1 MVSSTL
7 PAFSQASL
15 KGTYAFT
22 SIGRGGD
29 APCAAIG
36 VITFD
41 GNGNISGSSTTNL
54 PGRTFQERLQVKAK
68 LQGTYTVDA
77 DESGFGSCSVKSLLP
92 DNSIQETGYR
102 FMINQVEAVGGAKVA
117 QLVTLIQDK
126 LDPVTGSLNTLTAT
140 RLPDEGVFSL
150 ASIKGTYSGIG
161 FARGGQATIS
171 GTGFITYDGKGN
183 THASNTQSF
192 PGPTFGERVFQTYD
206 TPAGTYT
213 VNEDGTG
220 TIVSAQEFQTGAVAD
235 LVITNAKVV
244 DGLKV
249 AQEYFFILRDLLPTG
264 GLATSVI
271 YKREPD

>member
-1 MVSSTL
+1 MTSSES
-7 PAFSQASL
+7 PDFSNAIL

-29 APCAAIG
+29 APYAAIG
-36 VITFD
+36 VISFD
-41 GNGNISGSSTTNL
+41 GNGNIAGSCAANL
-54 PGRTFQERLQVKAK
+54 PGRTFQERIQIKASLK
-68 LQGTYTVDA
+68 GAYTVDA
-77 DESGFGSCSVKSLLP
+77 DGSGFGSSTETSLLP
-92 DNSIQETGYR
+92 DGSTQETGYR
-102 FMINQVEAVGGAKVA
+102 FMINQVEAIGGARVA
-117 QLVTLIQDK
+117 QLVTLIQEK
-126 LDPVTGSLNTLTAT
+126 LDPVTGGLNTATAT

-150 ASIKGTYSGIG
+150 ASIKGTYSGVG
-161 FARGGQATIS
+161 FAWGGRAPIT
-171 GTGFITYDGKGN
+171 GTGFITYDGNGN

-192 PGPTFGERVFQTYD
+192 PGAAFGERTFYTYD

-220 TIVSAQEFQTGAVAD
+220 TIVSAQEYQTGAVAD
-235 LVITNAKVV
+235 LVITKAKVV
-244 DGLKV
+244 DGVKV

>member
-1 MVSSTL
+1 MVSSISL
-7 PAFSQASL
+7 AINNASL
-15 KGTYAFT
+15 QGTYAFT

-36 VITFD
+36 IITFD

-54 PGRTFQERLQVKAK
+54 PGSTFKERLLVKAS
-68 LQGTYTVDA
+68 LQGTYKVDA
-77 DESGFGSCSVKSLLP
+77 DQSGFGSCSLKSLLS
-92 DNSIQETGYR
+92 DGSTQETGYR
-102 FMINQVEAVGGAKVA
+102 FMINQVEAIDGSKVA
-117 QLVTLIQDK
+117 QRVTLMQDK
-126 LDPVTGSLNTLTAT
+126 LELLTGSLNTSTAT
-140 RLPDEGVFSL
+140 RLPDEGIFSL
-150 ASIKGTYSGIG
+150 ASIQGTYSGIG
-161 FARGGQATIS
+161 FAWGGRAPIS

-192 PGPTFGERVFQTYD
+192 PGTTFGERVFYTYD
-206 TPAGTYT
+206 TPTGIYT

-220 TIVSAQEFQTGAVAD
+220 TIVSAQEYQTGAVAD
-235 LVITNAKVV
+235 LVITKAKVI
-244 DGLKV
+244 DGIKV

>member
-1 MVSSTL
+1 MVFSTSL
-7 PAFSQASL
+7 AINNASL

-36 VITFD
+36 IITFD
-41 GNGNISGSSTTNL
+41 GRGNISGSSTTNL
-54 PGRTFQERLQVKAK
+54 PGSTFQERLQVKAS
-68 LQGTYTVDA
+68 LQGTYTVDV
-77 DESGFGSCSVKSLLP
+77 DGSGFGSCCLKSMFS
-92 DNSIQETGYR
+92 DGSTQEIGYR
-102 FMINQVEAVGGAKVA
+102 FMLNQVEAVGGSKVA

-126 LDPVTGSLNTLTAT
+126 LEPVTGSLNTATAT

-161 FARGGQATIS
+161 FAWGGRAAIS

-183 THASNTQSF
+183 TYASNTQSF
-192 PGPTFGERVFQTYD
+192 PGTTFGERVFYTYD

-220 TIVSAQEFQTGAVAD
+220 TIVSAQEYQIGAVAD
-235 LVITNAKVV
+235 LVITKAKVI
-244 DGLKV
+244 DGVKV

-264 GLATSVI
+264 GLATSII

>member
-1 MVSSTL
+1 MVSSISL
-7 PAFSQASL
+7 AISNASL
-15 KGTYAFT
+15 NGTYAFT

-36 VITFD
+36 IINFD
-41 GNGNISGSSTTNL
+41 GNGNVSGSSTTNL
-54 PGRTFQERLQVKAK
+54 PGSTSQERLLVKAS
-68 LQGTYTVDA
+68 LQGTYTIDV
-77 DESGFGSCSVKSLLP
+77 DESGFGSCSLKSFVS
-92 DNSIQETGYR
+92 DGSTQEIGYR
-102 FMINQVEAVGGAKVA
+102 FMINQVEAVDGSKVA
-117 QLVTLIQDK
+117 KLVTLIQDK
-126 LDPVTGSLNTLTAT
+126 LDLVTGSLNTATAT

-161 FARGGQATIS
+161 FAWGGRAAIS

-192 PGPTFGERVFQTYD
+192 PGATFGERVFYTYD

-220 TIVSAQEFQTGAVAD
+220 TIVSAQEYQIGAVAD
-235 LVITNAKVV
+235 LVITKSQVL
-244 DGLKV
+244 DGVKV